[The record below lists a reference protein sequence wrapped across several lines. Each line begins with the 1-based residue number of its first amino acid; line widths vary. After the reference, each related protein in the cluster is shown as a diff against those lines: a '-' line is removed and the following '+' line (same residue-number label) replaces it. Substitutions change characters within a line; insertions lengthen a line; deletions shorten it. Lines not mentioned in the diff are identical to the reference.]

1 MAKISDKTKEQII
14 ADYQAGASKKG
25 LSLKYGVSIGAVFK
39 ICNGLSRD
47 TAELVKQQV
56 AINTALSEKS
66 ETEVKAFHSAVDQA
80 TKHLIYFQNSA
91 LRNQKLAN
99 AALES
104 AERLCDIEA
113 HARITAK
120 NKETVLG
127 RMPETIIQ
135 NTNAQQTKIQITRR
149 EIGASDE

>member
-1 MAKISDKTKEQII
+1 MARITDEKREKII
-14 ADYQAGASKKG
+14 ADYKAGASKDS
-25 LSLKYGVSIGAVFK
+25 LALKYEVSIGAVFK
-39 ICNGLSRD
+39 ICNGVERD
-47 TAELVKQQV
+47 LAPLVKAQV
-56 AINTALSEKS
+56 AINTELADRSEK
-66 ETEVKAFHSAVDQA
+66 EVKAFHSAVDEA